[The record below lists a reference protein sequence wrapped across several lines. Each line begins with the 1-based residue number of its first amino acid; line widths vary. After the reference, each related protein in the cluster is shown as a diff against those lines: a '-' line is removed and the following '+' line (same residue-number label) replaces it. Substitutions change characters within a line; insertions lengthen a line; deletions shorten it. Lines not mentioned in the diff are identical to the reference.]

1 MNDLKLSTVRLA
13 IGRATAALILV
24 LAAACVLQLN
34 DSVAAP
40 KLTPTPRIVA
50 LGPVQV
56 AQGDVGGREFF
67 ITRHELIS
75 LGARSIDLPILM
87 YHYVRT
93 PPSTRTDL
101 LGFKLTVSPQDF
113 QSQMD
118 WLDANGY
125 HPVDFNDV
133 RAYFA
138 GVRPLP
144 ARPVIIT
151 LDDGYADLYTT
162 AFPILAAHGF
172 KAVAYIVS
180 GFVGKSRYVTQ
191 DQVLAMDRGGI
202 EVASHTVDHADL
214 ARASAGSVMY
224 QLVQSKRWLEQL
236 VGHPVVDFAYPSGQ
250 FTVQV
255 VAALKLA
262 GYDTAVTEQTSTVHS
277 LADRYTWARVRV
289 SGGETL
295 HDFIVNLGPTM
306 KPTTTVTIDVEP
318 ESPAGH
324 SAAPPDHLG

>member
-1 MNDLKLSTVRLA
+1 MRLA

-24 LAAACVLQLN
+24 LAAACILQFN
-34 DSVAAP
+34 DSV
-40 KLTPTPRIVA
+40 TTPRLKPSPGGVGLVPFQA
-50 LGPVQV
+50 
-56 AQGDVGGREFF
+56 AFGDASGREFF
-67 ITRHELIS
+67 LSRHQFIQ

-87 YHYVRT
+87 YHYIRT
-93 PPSTRTDL
+93 PPSTRTDM

-118 WLDANGY
+118 WLGANGY

-144 ARPVIIT
+144 TRPVVIT

-180 GFVGKSRYVTQ
+180 GFVGQSRYVSQ
-191 DQVLAMDRGGI
+191 DQVLAMDRAGI
-202 EVASHTVDHADL
+202 EIASHTVDHVDL
-214 ARASAGSVMY
+214 AHASAGSVMY
-224 QLVQSKRWLEQL
+224 QLVQSKRWLEL
-236 VGHPVVDFAYPSGQ
+236 LLGHPVVDFAYPSGQ
-250 FTVQV
+250 FNPQV
-255 VAALKLA
+255 IAALKLA

-277 LADRYTWARVRV
+277 PEDRYTWARVRV

-295 HDFIVNLGPTM
+295 QDFIVNLGPTM
-306 KPTTTVTIDVEP
+306 SSTTTVTIDVEP
-318 ESPAGH
+318 ESGADD
-324 SAAPPDHLG
+324 SAPPDHLG